1 MYRRRKLNIIDWIKS
16 LFQNP
21 VAAQPIDGYA
31 VFARGRC
38 IACLP
43 SKTAAEEFIRNQFQ
57 EVDAKMAVRFIRAGG
72 KGRSTLDGR
81 WKAFRSNLKI
91 VKQETSS

>member
-1 MYRRRKLNIIDWIKS
+1 MNIIDWIKS

-21 VAAQPIDGYA
+21 VVAHPIDGYA

-38 IACLP
+38 ITCLP

-57 EVDAKMAVRFIRAGG
+57 EVDAKTALINLTAGG
-72 KGRSTLDGR
+72 KYRSTQDGR

-91 VKQETSS
+91 VKFEGPV

>member
-1 MYRRRKLNIIDWIKS
+1 MNIFIWIKS

-21 VAAQPIDGYA
+21 VVAQPIDEYV
-31 VFARGRC
+31 VFAKGHC
-38 IACLP
+38 VGHFP

-57 EVDAKMAVRFIRAGG
+57 EVDANAARINLTPGG
-72 KGRSTLDGR
+72 KCRSTQDGR

-91 VKQETSS
+91 VKQETSR